1 MKLDI
6 KNAPIPYVDLAAQH
20 ALLKSELLAA
30 ASRVFDHGQFILG
43 PEVDEFERA
52 FARMCGAKH
61 ALGVANG
68 TDALVLALRA
78 CGVGAG
84 DEVITAPNSFV
95 ASAAAIRLAGATP
108 VFADVDDTYN
118 IDPEAVERAL
128 TPRTKAVL
136 PVHLTGRPARMDA
149 VMAIARKRGL
159 VVVEDAA
166 QAVGAA
172 FDGQAVGT
180 FGNAGCFSLHPL
192 KTLNACGDGGVIT
205 TDDDAL
211 FEHLRLMRNIGLKTR
226 DDCVEF
232 AGNSRLDTLHAAF
245 LLVKLPKLQAWT
257 ERRRANAET
266 YRAHLAGI
274 SGVRAPVDSD
284 REYSVYHTF
293 VIRAQ
298 RRDELQAFLA
308 ARQIGTSIH
317 YPVPI
322 HLSNAARE
330 LGYRRGSFPNTE
342 TQAAEILSLPVHEGV
357 TEAQIARVSE
367 TIREFYR
374 DRPQ

>member
-6 KNAPIPYVDLAAQH
+6 DNAPIPYVDLSAQH
-20 ALLKSELLAA
+20 APLKSDLLAA

-43 PEVDEFERA
+43 PEVDEFERV
-52 FARMCGAKH
+52 FARMCGVKY

-78 CGVGAG
+78 CGIGTG

-95 ASAAAIRLAGATP
+95 ASAAAVRLVGATP

-118 IDPEAVERAL
+118 LNPDAIERAL
-128 TPRTKAVL
+128 TPRTKAIL

-149 VMAIARKRGL
+149 IMTIAKKCAL

-166 QAVGAA
+166 QAVGAK
-172 FDGQAVGT
+172 FDRQGVGT

-205 TDDDAL
+205 TNDDVL
-211 FEHLRLMRNIGLKTR
+211 YEHLRVMRNLGLRTR

-245 LLVKLPKLQAWT
+245 LLVKLPKLQSWT
-257 ERRRANAET
+257 DKRRANAQA
-266 YRAHLAGI
+266 YRDRLVGI
-274 SGVRAPVDSD
+274 SAVRVPVDAD

-298 RRDELQAFLA
+298 RRDELQRFLA

-322 HLSNAARE
+322 HLSNAAKG
-330 LGYRRGSFPNTE
+330 LGYHRGDFPNAE
-342 TQAAEILSLPVHEGV
+342 TQAAEILSLPVYESM
-357 TEAQIARVSE
+357 TEPQIARISDA
-367 TIREFYR
+367 IREFYMEQPR
-374 DRPQ
+374 

>member
-6 KNAPIPYVDLAAQH
+6 DTAPIPYVDLGAQH
-20 ALLKSELLAA
+20 APLKSDLLAA
-30 ASRVFDHGQFILG
+30 AARVLDHGQFILG

-52 FARMCGAKH
+52 FAQMCGVKH

-68 TDALVLALRA
+68 TDALVLALHA
-78 CGVGAG
+78 CGIGAG
-84 DEVITAPNSFV
+84 DEVVTAPNSFV
-95 ASAAAIRLAGATP
+95 ASASAVRLAGATP

-118 IDPEAVERAL
+118 LDPDAIERAL
-128 TPRTKAVL
+128 TPRTKAIL

-149 VMAIARKRGL
+149 IMAIANEHGL

-172 FDGQAVGT
+172 YDGQAVGT

-205 TDDDAL
+205 TNDDAL
-211 FEHLRLMRNIGLKTR
+211 YEHLRVMRNLGLKTR
-226 DDCVEF
+226 DDCTEF

-245 LLVKLPKLQAWT
+245 LLVKLPKLASWT
-257 ERRRANAET
+257 EARRANAQA
-266 YRAHLAGI
+266 YRDRLDGVA
-274 SGVRAPVDSD
+274 GVRVPVDTD

-298 RRDELQAFLA
+298 RRDALQKFLA
-308 ARQIGTSIH
+308 SRGIGTSVH

-322 HLSNAARE
+322 HLSNAAKG
-330 LGYRRGSFPNTE
+330 LGYGRGDFPNAE
-342 TQAAEILSLPVHEGV
+342 TQAAEILSLPVHEQV
-357 TEAQIARVSE
+357 TERQITRVSDA
-367 TIREFYR
+367 IREFSMNESV
-374 DRPQ
+374 

>member
-1 MKLDI
+1 MRLDI
-6 KNAPIPYVDLAAQH
+6 DNTPIPYVDLGGQH
-20 ALLKSELLAA
+20 APLKADLLAA
-30 ASRVFDHGQFILG
+30 ATRVFDHGQFILG

-52 FARMCGAKH
+52 FARISGVKH

-78 CGVGAG
+78 CGIGAG

-108 VFADVDDTYN
+108 VFADVDETYN
-118 IDPEAVERAL
+118 LDPDAIERAL
-128 TPRTKAVL
+128 TPRTKGIL

-149 VMAIARKRGL
+149 IMAVAKEHGL
-159 VVVEDAA
+159 IVVEDAA
-166 QAVGAA
+166 QAVGAK
-172 FDGQAVGT
+172 FDRQAVGT

-205 TDDDAL
+205 TNDDTL
-211 FEHLRLMRNIGLKTR
+211 YEHLRLMRNLGLKTR

-245 LLVKLPKLQAWT
+245 LLVKLPKLQSWT
-257 ERRRANAET
+257 EKRRANAQA
-266 YRAHLAGI
+266 YRDRLAGI
-274 SGVRAPVDSD
+274 PGVRVPVDAE

-293 VIRAQ
+293 VIRAK
-298 RRDELQAFLA
+298 RRDELQKFLA
-308 ARQIGTSIH
+308 DRHIGTSIH

-322 HLSNAARE
+322 HLSTAAKE
-330 LGYRRGSFPNTE
+330 LGYQRGDFPNAE
-342 TQAAEILSLPVHEGV
+342 IQAGEILSLPVYESI
-357 TEAQIARVSE
+357 TEPQIGRVSDA
-367 TIREFYR
+367 IREFYM
-374 DRPQ
+374 DQPQ